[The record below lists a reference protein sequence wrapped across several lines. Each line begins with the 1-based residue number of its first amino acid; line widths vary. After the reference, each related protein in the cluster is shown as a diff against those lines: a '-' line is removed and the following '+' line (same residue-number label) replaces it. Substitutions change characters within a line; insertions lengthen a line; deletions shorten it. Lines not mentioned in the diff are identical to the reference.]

1 MKRAFPTTFASLIL
15 LGLLAAP
22 TRLARATPAAPPP
35 PMTMSPAELTAEVA
49 RLQAQVKEQRGL
61 ILQLVRVEQ
70 EHYDLLVRLVSGKGA
85 EGAAAAPPPPAETP
99 EQEPAEAKGPAAPHG
114 ATRTAT
120 LRGKINFPG
129 GSMKDVYVYVE
140 NVKAA
145 PAHGKTA
152 EVAQRDKQF
161 VPEVLVVQRG
171 TKVSFP
177 NYDSVFH
184 NVFSPSTPHPFDLG
198 SYRVGEPTK
207 SVDLTSPGVVE
218 VFCNVHARMHSNI
231 LVVPNALYARVGAD
245 GSFELPAVPVGARK
259 LVAWSPHSKAQSQMV
274 ELGAQG
280 AELSLT
286 LQPQAPAAHNNKLG
300 QPYGSY
306 KD

>member
-1 MKRAFPTTFASLIL
+1 MKRAFPTTFASLAL

-22 TRLARATPAAPPP
+22 IPVHAAPSAANP
-35 PMTMSPAELTAEVA
+35 TAALSPAELTAEVA

-61 ILQLVRVEQ
+61 ILQLVRIEQ
-70 EHYDLLVRLVSGKGA
+70 EHYDLLLRLYSGRGT
-85 EGAAAAPPPPAETP
+85 EGATPAPSEAPEEDAADKTPAPR
-99 EQEPAEAKGPAAPHG
+99 GAP
-114 ATRTAT
+114 RTAT
-120 LRGKINFPG
+120 LRGKVSFPG
-129 GSMKDVYVYVE
+129 GTLKDVYVYVE
-140 NVKAA
+140 NVKGA
-145 PAHGKTA
+145 PARGKTA

-171 TKVSFP
+171 TRVSFP

-198 SYRVGEPTK
+198 SYRVGEPAK

-218 VFCNVHARMHSNI
+218 VFCNVHARMHSNL

-245 GSFELPAVPVGARK
+245 GTFELPGVPVGARK
-259 LVAWSPHSKAQSQMV
+259 VVAWSPRSKPLHETV

-280 AELSLT
+280 AEVSLT
-286 LQPQAPAAHNNKLG
+286 LQPQPEAPHNNKLG

>member
-1 MKRAFPTTFASLIL
+1 MKRAFPTTFASRTFASLGL

-22 TRLARATPAAPPP
+22 AHAAPATPPVAL
-35 PMTMSPAELTAEVA
+35 SPAELTAEVA
-49 RLQAQVKEQRGL
+49 RLQAQVKEQRAL
-61 ILQLVRVEQ
+61 ILQLVRIEQ
-70 EHYDLLVRLVSGKGA
+70 EHYDLLLRLYSGKGS
-85 EGAAAAPPPPAETP
+85 EGAAAIALPTEPAED
-99 EQEPAEAKGPAAPHG
+99 EPAEAKATRVAP
-114 ATRTAT
+114 RTAT
-120 LRGKINFPG
+120 LRGKVSFPG
-129 GSMKDVYVYVE
+129 GSTKDVYVFVE

-145 PAHGKTA
+145 PVRGKTA

-171 TKVSFP
+171 TRVSFP

-198 SYRVGEPTK
+198 SYRVGEPAK
-207 SVDLTSPGVVE
+207 SIDMTSAGVVE

-231 LVVPNALYARVGAD
+231 LVVPNAFYARVAAD
-245 GSFELPAVPVGARK
+245 GTFELPAVPVGARK
-259 LVAWSPHSKAQSQMV
+259 LVAWSPNSKPQSQTV

-280 AELSLT
+280 ADVSLT
-286 LQPQAPAAHNNKLG
+286 LEPAAAAVHNTKLG

>member
-1 MKRAFPTTFASLIL
+1 MKRAFATTFASLLASPVL

-22 TRLARATPAAPPP
+22 ARSAPAPAA
-35 PMTMSPAELTAEVA
+35 TAALSPAELTAEVA
-49 RLQAQVKEQRGL
+49 RLQAQVKEQRAL
-61 ILQLVRVEQ
+61 ILQLVRIEQ
-70 EHYDLLVRLVSGKGA
+70 EHYDLLLRLYSGKGS
-85 EGAAAAPPPPAETP
+85 EGAAAIPLPT
-99 EQEPAEAKGPAAPHG
+99 EPVEDEPEAKAAHAPA
-114 ATRTAT
+114 RTAM
-120 LRGKINFPG
+120 LRGKVSVPG
-129 GSMKDVYVYVE
+129 GSIKDVYVFVE

-145 PAHGKTA
+145 PVRGKTA

-171 TKVSFP
+171 TRVSFP

-198 SYRVGEPTK
+198 SYRVGEPAK
-207 SVDLTSPGVVE
+207 VVDMTSAGVVE
-218 VFCNVHARMHSNI
+218 VFCNVHSRMHSNI

-245 GSFELPAVPVGARK
+245 GSFELPSVPVGARK
-259 LVAWSPHSKAQSQMV
+259 VVVWSPNSKPQSQTV

-280 AELSLT
+280 ADVSLT
-286 LQPQAPAAHNNKLG
+286 LQPAAAAAHNNKLG

>member
-1 MKRAFPTTFASLIL
+1 MKRAFPSTFAALVL

-22 TRLARATPAAPPP
+22 ARSAPTSTPSPPAL
-35 PMTMSPAELTAEVA
+35 SPAELTAEVV
-49 RLQAQVKEQRGL
+49 RLQAQVKEQRAL
-61 ILQLVRVEQ
+61 ILQLVRIEQ
-70 EHYDLLVRLVSGKGA
+70 EHYDLLLRLYSGKGS
-85 EGAAAAPPPPAETP
+85 EGAAAIPLPTGLAEA
-99 EQEPAEAKGPAAPHG
+99 EPAEAKAAHAAP
-114 ATRTAT
+114 RTAT
-120 LRGKINFPG
+120 LRGKVSVPG
-129 GSMKDVYVYVE
+129 GSLKDVYVFVE

-145 PAHGKTA
+145 PVRGKTA

-171 TKVSFP
+171 TRVSFP

-198 SYRVGEPTK
+198 SYRVGEPAK
-207 SVDLTSPGVVE
+207 SVDMTSAGVVE

-231 LVVPNALYARVGAD
+231 LVVPNALYAHVGAD
-245 GSFELPAVPVGARK
+245 GTFALPAVPLGARK
-259 LVAWSPHSKAQSQMV
+259 VVVWSPNSKPQSQTV

-280 AELSLT
+280 ADVSLT
-286 LQPQAPAAHNNKLG
+286 VQPAAAAAHNNKLG

>member
-1 MKRAFPTTFASLIL
+1 MKRAFPITFASLAL
-15 LGLLAAP
+15 LGLLARPAH
-22 TRLARATPAAPPP
+22 AAPPV
-35 PMTMSPAELTAEVA
+35 TLSPAELSAEVA
-49 RLQAQVKEQRGL
+49 RLQAQVKEQRAL
-61 ILQLVRVEQ
+61 ILQLVRIEQ
-70 EHYDLLVRLVSGKGA
+70 EHYDLLLRLYSGKGS
-85 EGAAAAPPPPAETP
+85 EGAAAIPLPTEPTE
-99 EQEPAEAKGPAAPHG
+99 EEPAEAKATRAAP
-114 ATRTAT
+114 RTAT
-120 LRGKINFPG
+120 VRGKVSFPG
-129 GSMKDVYVYVE
+129 GAVPLKNVYVFVE

-145 PAHGKTA
+145 PVRGKTA

-171 TKVSFP
+171 TRVSFP

-198 SYRVGEPTK
+198 SYRVGEPAK
-207 SVDLTSPGVVE
+207 SIDMTSAGVVE

-259 LVAWSPHSKAQSQMV
+259 LVAWSPNSKPQSQTV
-274 ELGAQG
+274 DVGAQG
-280 AELSLT
+280 ADVSLT
-286 LQPQAPAAHNNKLG
+286 LEPAAAAVHNNKLG

>member
-1 MKRAFPTTFASLIL
+1 MKRAFPTTFASLAL

-22 TRLARATPAAPPP
+22 ARSAPPAAAPPAP
-35 PMTMSPAELTAEVA
+35 LSPAELTAEVA
-49 RLQAQVKEQRGL
+49 RLQAQVKEQRAL
-61 ILQLVRVEQ
+61 ILQLVRIEQ
-70 EHYDLLVRLVSGKGA
+70 EHYDLLLRLYSGKGS
-85 EGAAAAPPPPAETP
+85 EGAATIAPPTDPIDE
-99 EQEPAEAKGPAAPHG
+99 EFGEAKSAAARAP
-114 ATRTAT
+114 RTAT
-120 LRGKINFPG
+120 LRGKVSIPG
-129 GSMKDVYVYVE
+129 GSIKDVYVFVE

-145 PAHGKTA
+145 PVRGKTA

-171 TKVSFP
+171 TRVSFP

-198 SYRVGEPTK
+198 SYRVGEPAK
-207 SVDLTSPGVVE
+207 SVDMTSAGVVE
-218 VFCNVHARMHSNI
+218 VFCNVHARMRSNI
-231 LVVPNALYARVGAD
+231 LVVPNALYTRVGAD
-245 GSFELPAVPVGARK
+245 GTFELPAVPVGARK
-259 LVAWSPHSKAQSQMV
+259 VVVWSPNSKPQSQTV

-280 AELSLT
+280 ADVSLT
-286 LQPQAPAAHNNKLG
+286 LQPAAAPAHNNKLG